1 MKSPIVVSLAIL
13 LSANVGAQGRG
24 AGATSAKAV
33 RTTPVR
39 ITVRTQD
46 GSSLGE
52 ARITMSGDASG
63 DFTTAGAGTAILPD
77 LKDGTYRLHVE
88 RNGFITL
95 EREFV
100 LQGGMPKAVDL
111 TLSPEP
117 PPPAPPPPPPSAK
130 PKVLPPPGPPVSL
143 SVVDF
148 LDRNFIGREPI
159 SESVLACT
167 PLETV
172 RLLQIREAVAS
183 HSHADVDE
191 VLYVVAGEGTAR
203 LGEQVVTLK
212 PGMLVVAP
220 RASAH
225 AIERRGRNPLML
237 LSTLAGAP
245 CQESAGSK

>member
-1 MKSPIVVSLAIL
+1 MKSPLVVSLAIL

-39 ITVRTQD
+39 VTVRTQD

-52 ARITMSGDASG
+52 ARIAMSGDASG
-63 DFTTAGAGTAILPD
+63 EFTTAGAGTAILPD

-100 LQGGMPKAVDL
+100 LQGGMPKAIDL

-117 PPPAPPPPPPSAK
+117 PPPPPPPPPPAK
-130 PKVLPPPGPPVSL
+130 PKVLPPSGPPVSL

-148 LDRNFIGREPI
+148 LDRNFIGREPL